1 MKFRCADTPDELDEE
16 DLELIREVEGG
27 SAAAGKRSRTDGDD
41 DDAMDGRGDNAGQ
54 GAGLSIFDDN
64 EPVAGSGR
72 PSGAGGPSGS
82 RGLVDDDDEDLE
94 DFIDDDEDDE
104 DEEDLDG
111 GATGAA
117 EREARRAAAKA
128 ERRQAKR
135 EAREK
140 QQRLGGAGQ
149 WAGAGR
155 ETREQLTSVFGDGED
170 YAQFL
175 QPQRFRQPM
184 SREERSRAKQGPSLK
199 DVFEPAEIADRFL
212 LPQDDQIRKTDIPE
226 RHQMSTSTLSR
237 EPVLYDLQDY
247 PDLDSATAWIAPRLS
262 ERATRLFL
270 GTEVPDEN
278 NFVLDYDMSGQII
291 GRHEV
296 RPDLREAYYAAVRFA
311 LESLF
316 VKHFEVPH
324 IWHHL
329 RDELIEKTDDRNK
342 YATLVDRDEI
352 WDCYDMGLRY
362 RAIAQRRSLLQETY
376 DRLKQAVVTD
386 RETGEQKPFVPD
398 AYFEDFVI
406 AVPDG
411 TAEQSVEGTNEA
423 LAWLE
428 TRYPEYMRVIKQESS
443 EDDRRGGDEYDAAP
457 VARQKRPGEG
467 ATAKR
472 LTREGPLAG
481 FIDRVGISPSQV
493 AINVRTAS
501 QAIRSVDPEKEQ
513 VELASNYLDPAQ
525 GLMDEMDVV
534 AAAKELLI
542 LEFGRDPVLLLETR
556 NHYSRNGLI
565 TCRPT
570 EKGKSKIDDMHIF
583 REFKYTREKPLSEL
597 DKMPVFCQ
605 MLAAE
610 AEGLIDISL
619 TVNEVDGLAFEQ
631 QLRDAYQPPHPV
643 GSIQPESSWH
653 TLRDE
658 IVVAALRHHL
668 IPSASTWIKEDLRQR
683 TESSIAKQCQV
694 ALEIRVNVQPF
705 ATAKMQAKN
714 RLKPSV
720 CAISSGRGGKDA
732 VQAIF
737 INDER
742 RLLAQQ
748 QYDNMVNQNNKDQFT
763 DSLKQYKP
771 DVIVIGGFSVETAR
785 LRSDV
790 DLVLT
795 DIVKETMYGDRNAPQ
810 PGDGLGGAIDQMYQD
825 YVNKNKIPLIY
836 VSDDVARIYMNSE
849 RARDENPELPANA
862 RYALALA
869 RYAQDPLNEYC
880 ALGPD
885 LAAVLYIPRFQPY
898 ISQETL
904 LYHLERGLVNV
915 VNDVGVHLRQA
926 VGDAYVAKQLP
937 FVAGLGPRKAEAI
950 IRSYTIKGRQPVCRA
965 DDVEGFQVNALL
977 NAAGFLIFNHPLA
990 DLLES
995 SIRDDNDRARDYDDE
1010 DDDDLMDGGRGRT
1023 NRPNPDPL
1031 DATRI
1036 HPLDYGFA
1044 RELCENIDEVDPD
1057 DAINPSKTVLRFMK
1071 QDKVSETLDQYDLNE
1086 FVKQIRERDNGAHK
1100 AYTVALIEAEL
1111 AAPFKDRRPPFI
1123 LPTEWDVLTML
1134 TGETEDTIGLHRVV
1148 NAFVSGIRRDRAF
1161 IRLESK
1167 VAGEIPIEY
1176 ISDDAQ
1182 EGQSIDLFISKS
1194 QTVRGVI
1201 VDIRPA
1207 ELWVQV
1213 SIRQSDVLQAVTMH
1227 STEYKDI
1234 YWDVDLEQ
1242 RDMKEAEKRRQR
1254 EEANIPRIL
1263 THPDWHILNRR
1274 EAEAYLKDRNRGD
1287 AVIRPSS
1294 KGRDHLAVTWKV
1306 DEGIYQHLDVLELD
1320 KPDPSRL
1327 GRILRVNNDASYQDL
1342 DELLVSHVGQM
1353 AHAIDRLTQHEKYRH
1368 EDEVQ
1373 QYLGDYVMAHPGS
1386 SAYCF
1391 SLDKQRPGWA
1401 KVSFLSVPLNRN
1413 GRIQAWVSP
1422 RVLRVFASR

>member
-1 MKFRCADTPDELDEE
+1 M
-16 DLELIREVEGG
+16 IREVEGG
-27 SAAAGKRSRTDGDD
+27 SAAGTAAAGGGGGKRSRTDGGEDD
-41 DDAMDGRGDNAGQ
+41 PMDGRGA
-54 GAGLSIFDDN
+54 GAGPSIFDDDD
-64 EPVAGSGR
+64 EPGGG
-72 PSGAGGPSGS
+72 GASS
-82 RGLVDDDDEDLE
+82 NVRRGAPLDDDEDLE
-94 DFIDDDEDDE
+94 DFIDDDDEDDDDE
-104 DEEDLDG
+104 DEDLDDLDG

-117 EREARRAAAKA
+117 EREARRAARKA
-128 ERRQAKR
+128 ERLQQKR
-135 EAREK
+135 EQREK
-140 QQRLGGAGQ
+140 QQQRRGAGGGGVGGMGGQ
-149 WAGAGR
+149 WTGAGR
-155 ETREQLTSVFGDGED
+155 ETREQLEDVFGDGGD

-175 QPQRFRQPM
+175 QPQRYRQPM
-184 SREERSRAKQGPSLK
+184 SRDERRRANKKHQGPSLK

-212 LPQDDQIRKTDIPE
+212 LPRDDQIRQTDVPE

-237 EPVLYDLQDY
+237 EPVLYELQEY

-262 ERATRLFL
+262 ERATLLFL
-270 GTEVPDEN
+270 SPPPAEGEDYRYEYDET
-278 NFVLDYDMSGQII
+278 GQVVA
-291 GRHEV
+291 RHKIEN
-296 RPDLREAYYAAVRFA
+296 RADLREAYFAAVKFA
-311 LESLF
+311 LDCLF
-316 VKHFEVPH
+316 VQHFEVPH

-329 RDELIEKTDDRNK
+329 RDELIEKTDDRNR
-342 YATLVDRDEI
+342 YATLVDRDEL
-352 WDCYDMGLRY
+352 WECYDLGLRY
-362 RAIAQRRSLLQETY
+362 RAIAQRRSVLQDTY
-376 DRLKQAVVTD
+376 DRLKQAVVVD
-386 RETGEQKPFVPD
+386 RETGDPRPFVPD
-398 AYFEDFVI
+398 AYFEDYVI

-428 TRYPEYMRVIKQESS
+428 TRYPEHMRAIKQQQQAGESGGR
-443 EDDRRGGDEYDAAP
+443 DDDDADLAP

-472 LTREGPLAG
+472 LSREGPLAR
-481 FIDRVGISPSQV
+481 FIDRVGIPPSQV
-493 AINVRTAS
+493 AINVRTGS
-501 QAIRSVDPEKEQ
+501 QAIRSVDPEKGQ
-513 VELASNYLDPAQ
+513 ADLATEYFDPAQ
-525 GLMDEMDVV
+525 GLMSEMDVV
-534 AAAKELLI
+534 EAARELLV

-556 NHYSRNGLI
+556 DHYSRNGLI

-610 AEGLIDISL
+610 AEGLIEIILSVEEQTGMD
-619 TVNEVDGLAFEQ
+619 FETK
-631 QLRDAYQPPHPV
+631 LRNAYQPPHPE
-643 GSIQPESSWH
+643 GSNMDESAWH
-653 TLRDE
+653 AFRGE
-658 IVVAALRHHL
+658 IIVQALREHL
-668 IPSASTWIKEDLRQR
+668 IPSARTWIKEDLRQR
-683 TESSIAKQCQV
+683 TEASIAKQCQLV
-694 ALEIRVNVQPF
+694 LQERVNVQPF
-705 ATAKMQAKN
+705 ASAKMQAKK
-714 RLKPSV
+714 RSKPSV
-720 CAISSGRGGKDA
+720 CAISAGRGGKDA
-732 VQAIF
+732 IQVIF

-748 QYDNMVNQNNKDQFT
+748 QYDNLADQDPKDQFT
-763 DSLKQYKP
+763 KALKHYKP

-790 DLVLT
+790 DLVLR
-795 DIVKETMYGDRNAPQ
+795 DMVKEAMYGDRNAPQ
-810 PGDGLGGAIDQMYQD
+810 PGDGLGGALDQVYQD
-825 YVNKNKIPLIY
+825 YLEKNKIPLIY
-836 VSDDVARIYMNSE
+836 VSDAVARIYMNSD
-849 RARDENPELPANA
+849 RAQEENPELPANA

-915 VNDVGVHLRQA
+915 VNDVGVHLRMA

-937 FVAGLGPRKAEAI
+937 FVAGLGPRKAEAV
-950 IRSYTIKGRQPVCRA
+950 IRSYTIKGRQPVSRA
-965 DDVEGFQVNALL
+965 DDVDGFQANALL

-995 SIRDDNDRARDYDDE
+995 SIRDNEDRARDYDDDDEE
-1010 DDDDLMDGGRGRT
+1010 DDLDGGRGRT
-1023 NRPNPDPL
+1023 SRVNPDPL

-1057 DAINPSKTVLRFMK
+1057 DAPNPSKTVLRFMK
-1071 QDKVSETLDQYDLNE
+1071 RANVSETLDQYDLNE
-1086 FVKQIRERDNGAHK
+1086 FVKQIRERANGPYKAH
-1100 AYTVALIEAEL
+1100 TVALIEAEL
-1111 AAPFKDRRPPFI
+1111 AAPFKDRRPPFV
-1123 LPTEWDVLTML
+1123 LPTEWEVLTML
-1134 TGETEDTIGLHRVV
+1134 TGETSDTLGLYRMV

-1167 VAGEIPIEY
+1167 VAGEIPLEY
-1176 ISDDAQ
+1176 IADDLR
-1182 EGQSIDLFISKS
+1182 EGDSIDSYISKS
-1194 QTVRGVI
+1194 QTVRGII

-1213 SIRQSDVLQAVTMH
+1213 SIRKTDVLAAVNTQAN
-1227 STEYKDI
+1227 EYKDQ
-1234 YWDVDLEQ
+1234 YWDHDLER
-1242 RDMKEAEKRRQR
+1242 RDVIEAEKRRKR

-1263 THPDWHILNRR
+1263 THPDWHMMNRKD
-1274 EAEAYLKDRNRGD
+1274 AEAHLRDQNRGD

-1306 DEGIYQHLDVLELD
+1306 DEGIYQHLDVLEID

-1327 GRILRVNNDASYQDL
+1327 GRILRVGEASYQDL
-1342 DELLVSHVGQM
+1342 DELLVSHIGQM
-1353 AHAIDRLTQHEKYRH
+1353 ASLIDKLTQHEKYRP
-1368 EDEVQ
+1368 EDEVE

-1391 SLDKQRPGWA
+1391 SLDKKRPGWA
-1401 KVSFLSVPLNRN
+1401 KVSFLSRPLRN
-1413 GRIQAWVSP
+1413 GGLIQDWVS
-1422 RVLRVFASR
+1422 LSR